1 MRLIQRLRHGDG
13 GYSLIELMVVIILLG
28 VVGSIITTTL
38 ISGMRSTR
46 QAQNRAYSTENV
58 QAQLE
63 RIARDIRVADPIRA
77 ASSTSITVDNERGT
91 GPGCLRETW
100 ALTSGNL
107 VRTAVTFSTWAA
119 CSVYPATAMPTSSVT
134 QTVVSSIAN
143 GATPIFAYKDAT
155 GASMATPTTSK
166 IAVVHV
172 VLVQAGQ
179 EGRAAVTFETS
190 VGVRNEAL
198 A

>member
-1 MRLIQRLRHGDG
+1 MRLIPRRCDDS
-13 GYSLIELMVVIILLG
+13 GYSLIELLVVIILLG

-38 ISGMRSTR
+38 VSGMRSTR
-46 QAQNRAYSTENV
+46 QTQNRAYSTENV

-77 ASSTSITVDNERGT
+77 ASATSITLDNMRGA
-91 GPGCLRETW
+91 GPGCVRETW
-100 ALTSGNL
+100 ALSSGNL
-107 VRTAVTFSTWAA
+107 VRTAITFSAWAS
-119 CSVYPATAMPTSSVT
+119 CSVYPATATPTSTVT

-143 GATPIFAYKDAT
+143 GSTPIFAYKDAS
-155 GASMATPTTSK
+155 GAALASPTPSK
-166 IAVVHV
+166 VAVVHV
-172 VLVQAGQ
+172 VLVQAGK
-179 EGRAAVTFETS
+179 EGRASVTFETS